1 AAIVSDTLTWTTDVD
16 ERTSPTTKV
25 TARFV
30 DTGGAIAPPLL
41 DFGRVPVHL
50 FIDDGQRVMIQNC
63 NTTVLELD
71 APSIKAPFSIDSPN
85 FPKKLHPNETPTFSL
100 RL

>member
-1 AAIVSDTLTWTTDVD
+1 ATIAPDARTGPPDAD
-16 ERTSPTTKV
+16 ERTSPRTKV

-30 DTGGAIAPPLL
+30 DTGGATAPPLL